1 MKESFTETEN
11 FGICFWKKFYS
22 HLLVFRLYR
31 HFLLSQH
38 RKSLIYGHSESNH
51 KFYFTRYLLE
61 VLCYLYWIK
70 LVLQHCQFRMYCDHQ
85 KSFLLL
91 LRCLMMSQTAGNT
104 TFMAQ
109 EERKKEHWPK
119 WHMLKSSFLN
129 LFWNLFWKFG
139 TFPPN
144 ALHFHQKFEKDI
156 EVVKN
161 LKISKCESDWGIIKK
176 ILFL

>member
-11 FGICFWKKFYS
+11 FDICFWKKFYS
-22 HLLVFRLYR
+22 HLLFFRLYR
-31 HFLLSQH
+31 HFLLSRH
-38 RKSLIYGHSESNH
+38 PKSLIYGHSESNH

-70 LVLQHCQFRMYCDHQ
+70 LVLQRCQFRMYCDHQ

-104 TFMAQ
+104 TFMTQ

-119 WHMLKSSFLN
+119 RHMLKSSFLN
-129 LFWNLFWKFG
+129 LFWNLFGNLELFCQMLCIFIKSLRKAMKLWKTWKYLSVNQTG
-139 TFPPN
+139 G
-144 ALHFHQKFEKDI
+144 L
-156 EVVKN
+156 
-161 LKISKCESDWGIIKK
+161 
-176 ILFL
+176 